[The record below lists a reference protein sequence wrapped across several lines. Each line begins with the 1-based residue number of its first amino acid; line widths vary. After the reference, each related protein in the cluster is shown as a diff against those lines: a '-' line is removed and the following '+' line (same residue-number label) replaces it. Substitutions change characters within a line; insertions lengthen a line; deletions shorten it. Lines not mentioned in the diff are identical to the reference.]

1 MEMNSEYKNLFAAAR
16 AAAMELSLADDG
28 RISLLLEDLADAILE
43 NADKILDANAL
54 DLERMSPDSPLYD
67 RLRLDGNRLAG
78 IAADMKNVASLPS
91 PVGRILSETVRP
103 NGMTIK
109 KVSVPF
115 GVVGIIYEARPNV
128 SFDVFSLCVKSG
140 NACILK
146 GGSDAWH
153 SNEAIVSLIRS
164 VLAGHGHNENTVIL
178 MPAGRESTSA
188 LLEAAGDVDL
198 VIPRGS
204 KGLIDFVRKNA
215 LVPVIETG
223 AGICHTY
230 FDKDGDIDKGAAII
244 TNAKTRRVSVCNAL
258 DCLIIHKDRLFDLPG
273 LCSGVKDAGVT
284 VYADEAAYA
293 ALEEN
298 YPAVLLKHADESS
311 FGTEFLDYKMAVRTV
326 DSLDEA
332 LGHIARY
339 SSKHSECI
347 VSENAGTVDEF
358 LKRVDAACVYAN
370 VSTAFT
376 DGAQFGFG
384 AEIGISTQKLH
395 ARGPMALPELNTYKY
410 IITGSGQ
417 IRPK

>member
-146 GGSDAWH
+146 GGSDAWN
-153 SNEAIVSLIRS
+153 SNDAIVSLIRS
-164 VLAGHGHNENTVIL
+164 VLASHGFNENTVIL

-410 IITGSGQ
+410 IIIGSGQ

>member
-16 AAAMELSLADDG
+16 TAAMELSLADDG

-417 IRPK
+417 TRPK

>member
-16 AAAMELSLADDG
+16 TAAMELSLADDG

-153 SNEAIVSLIRS
+153 SNDAIVSLIRS

-204 KGLIDFVRKNA
+204 KGLIDFVRKIA

-417 IRPK
+417 TRPK

>member
-16 AAAMELSLADDG
+16 TAAMELSLADDG

-146 GGSDAWH
+146 GGSDAWN
-153 SNEAIVSLIRS
+153 SNDAIVSLIRS
-164 VLAGHGHNENTVIL
+164 VLAGHGFNENTVIL

-417 IRPK
+417 TRPK